1 MSTSLATTK
10 LSLPTTVRLSM
21 ERPGIKMIKLP
32 ESLVPSSINLPRRK
46 RTLATSP
53 STADFTR
60 DPDWPPKT
68 PTGFSDLSQGQA
80 GDYSFQEISDK
91 ASGVFSRTRI
101 LSSIE
106 GEQTKASGADESQSN
121 VPLARPRCRH
131 SLTPNSAWKR
141 VGGVDHLI

>member
-10 LSLPTTVRLSM
+10 LSLPTTVDLSM

-32 ESLVPSSINLPRRK
+32 KSLMPSSIIFKRRK

-60 DPDWPPKT
+60 DPDWPLET
-68 PTGFSDLSQGQA
+68 PTGFSYLSRGPA
-80 GDYSFQEISDK
+80 GDDSSLETSGE

-106 GEQTKASGADESQSN
+106 GDQTKASGADETQSN
-121 VPLARPRCRH
+121 VPPARPRCRH

-141 VGGVDHLI
+141 GGGVNHLI